1 MFLDPIDFA
10 SMYKAHKNATDFKT
24 KSAEDWDAKAADMA
38 PRVINSPYVDDFISR
53 MSLEPHDTVLD
64 IGCGPGTLAL
74 ALAQKVKK
82 VIAIDYSKQ
91 MLEQLQIHAARE
103 GIENIEALHVS
114 WEDDWSSLPQV
125 DIAVA
130 SRSMEVGCMHSALE
144 KMNHHARKACYL
156 TYKVGGSYVDMEILD
171 FIGKSIIPK
180 PDYWYIPLILYQK
193 GYLPRVDYAA
203 ASRCKA
209 LMSSSPH
216 CAGASARWMMS
227 KSAKPATTMTKSSP
241 KPHVPP
247 NPSTGRLFRGKRG
260 CSLSVFCATCRLGYN
275 HLIL

>member
-10 SMYKAHKNATDFKT
+10 SMYKAHKSATDFKT

-74 ALAQKVKK
+74 ALAKKVKK

-91 MLEQLQIHAARE
+91 MLEQLRIHAARE

-114 WEDDWSSLPQV
+114 WEDDWSNLPQV
-125 DIAVA
+125 DIVVA

-144 KMNHHARKACYL
+144 KMNRHARKACYL
-156 TYKVGGSYVDMEILD
+156 TYKVGGSYVDEEILSA
-171 FIGKSIIPK
+171 IGKEVRLK
-180 PDYWYIPLILYQK
+180 PDFWYIPLLLYTQ
-193 GYLPRVDYAA
+193 GYLPRIDYIEAGSGSVKGESEEA
-203 ASRCKA
+203 FVTSLRWSLGELSQEQA
-209 LMSSSPH
+209 LR
-216 CAGASARWMMS
+216 AR
-227 KSAKPATTMTKSSP
+227 AYYTECQGKPRI
-241 KPHVPP
+241 KPFMWAFVSWETH
-247 NPSTGRLFRGKRG
+247 
-260 CSLSVFCATCRLGYN
+260 A
-275 HLIL
+275 